1 MNAIL
6 PNERGKGQHDEA
18 LTMSVWETITCEF
31 TAHYECWNAELNL
44 KSTQRS
50 IVFSAF
56 DINQW

>member
-44 KSTQRS
+44 KSTQPS
-50 IVFSAF
+50 TVFF
-56 DINQW
+56 NL